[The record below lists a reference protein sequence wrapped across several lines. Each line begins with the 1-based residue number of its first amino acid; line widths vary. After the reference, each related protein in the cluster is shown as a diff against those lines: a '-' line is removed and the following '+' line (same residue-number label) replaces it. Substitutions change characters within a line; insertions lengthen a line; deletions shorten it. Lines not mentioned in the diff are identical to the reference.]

1 MHRSSIFISIVV
13 GFGVFTFLSVDIL
26 RDLYGE
32 PALLAV
38 YAVLAVLTTFAVYTF
53 TERLAEM
60 GSEKDEIEQSED
72 EDSGNEDS
80 NLDKEVVEKE
90 MENLK
95 QG

>member
-38 YAVLAVLTTFAVYTF
+38 YGVLAILTTFAVYTF
-53 TERLAEM
+53 TERIADM
-60 GSEKDEIEQSED
+60 GSKKNKIEESNNTDSES
-72 EDSGNEDS
+72 ES